1 MSLDGVHVALLI
13 EDDYQVLEAWY
24 PLLRLQAEGARVT
37 VVGSG
42 TKKSFGSKEGYA
54 MDADAA
60 ASEVQASDFDAVIVP
75 GGFAPDHMR
84 LHPEMIALVR
94 DIHAEGKLTAS
105 ICHGGWMLASA
116 GALKGR
122 RATGYLPIRDDVEN
136 AGATWVD
143 EPVVEDG
150 NVITSRTP
158 VDLPAFG
165 EAIVSYLSRSMR

>member
-1 MSLDGVHVALLI
+1 
-13 EDDYQVLEAWY
+13 
-24 PLLRLQAEGARVT
+24 
-37 VVGSG
+37 
-42 TKKSFGSKEGYA
+42 
-54 MDADAA
+54 
-60 ASEVQASDFDAVIVP
+60 
-75 GGFAPDHMR
+75 MR

-165 EAIVSYLSRSMR
+165 EAIVSYLSRSTR